1 MPIATPSGG
10 GTDDTRTVEAPIS
23 VIRSEKPPNK
33 EETDPDKTGREA
45 ILKVHTRRVPLAT
58 DATLESLAAIRRT
71 QL

>member
-1 MPIATPSGG
+1 M
-10 GTDDTRTVEAPIS
+10 
-23 VIRSEKPPNK
+23 IRSEKPPNK